1 MEQKRKSI
9 SPLLRKMEINDT
21 EAFPID
27 RMLVVKSTAT
37 LLGAQMKR
45 GYSTSIVRDKGVI
58 LITRT
63 A

>member
-1 MEQKRKSI
+1 MKKAI
-9 SPLLRKMEINDT
+9 APLLKKMKVEDT
-21 EAFPID
+21 EVFPIE

-37 LLGAQMKR
+37 LLGAQLKR
-45 GYSTSIVRDKGVI
+45 KYSSSLVRKNGVI

>member
-1 MEQKRKSI
+1 MKVD
-9 SPLLRKMEINDT
+9 DT

-37 LLGAQMKR
+37 LLGAQLKR
-45 GYSTSIVRDKGVI
+45 KYSTSIVRKNGVI

>member
-1 MEQKRKSI
+1 MRKQI
-9 SPLLRKMEINDT
+9 SPLLKQMKVNDT
-21 EAFPID
+21 EAFPIE

-37 LLGAQMKR
+37 LLGAQLKR
-45 GYSTSIVRDKGVI
+45 KYSTSIVRKNGVI